1 MNAACIVY
9 GAMILLFVLFGVL
22 FACGKG
28 QSLIAGYNT
37 ASEWERRKYDEKKLL
52 RIMRNGMFALAGCM
66 AVSLIGLL
74 LDNRAILWIGH
85 GLFLAAIIV
94 LVVRAN
100 TGAKK
105 K

>member
-1 MNAACIVY
+1 MLVAYIVY
-9 GAMILLFVLFGVL
+9 GAMILLFVFFGVL
-22 FACGKG
+22 FACGRG

-66 AVSLIGLL
+66 AVGLVGTLLENKAVIWTGHGLL
-74 LDNRAILWIGH
+74 L
-85 GLFLAAIIV
+85 AACIV
-94 LVVRAN
+94 LAISAN